1 MAYHI
6 FLALNSQIYFQVI
19 MQTLRSFLPVFLI
32 LILPVFASAITVC
45 TSSGDDLQIAKGGK
59 ITATIIVSPEA
70 GQEVEN
76 LDKRKRKKK
85 TIQREWE
92 RRAAEDLAKYLELMS
107 GAKPA
112 IADTQEAI
120 SQALKKKDPLFII
133 GEAAL
138 FAKPALKQEL
148 SKVGKKEYH
157 LRNDAIIVQR
167 DGNRVYLAGTNEDS
181 HYFAVSWLLR
191 EMGCRFFIPTELGDC
206 IPEHDEIK
214 IGKLSHSYAPP
225 FEVRSYWISWVGDQT
240 GAKEFR
246 HRNMMNSRVNVPSG
260 HALGKYVKELIPK
273 GKNAFNVPISDPK
286 TADHIAAQL
295 EERFGANEMIML
307 GMDDGTY
314 QSDYEGDETLRAN
327 LYDKY
332 FDKPFLTDPF
342 LTLYNGVADKLL
354 KKHPKSTSKIGFLAY
369 SNITLP
375 PQRDIVAS
383 KPLYAELAPI
393 DIDPIHHMDHP
404 DSPPRNE
411 YKQMLYR
418 WAKVMEGRVTIYDYD
433 QGMLVWRDIPNPA
446 HQSFAVDI
454 KHYRDAG
461 VLGVNTESRNAIATT
476 FLNLYLRGQLY
487 WNPDADVDAMLQEF
501 YPAFYG
507 PAAQPMEN
515 YWNAIYKAWEE
526 TIVTEHEHFVVPAVY
541 TPELVDYLG
550 KQVSAAE
557 KAIQSLSRKSNPSR
571 NESLY
576 LQRMKIAR
584 LQFEVLDAYT
594 KMVEA
599 ANTDVDYAAAVK
611 HGERGLKARDEMTE
625 LNGTFT
631 TYKKY
636 GERGPAWWPGEVQ
649 QYRKLAEFTGGTKGK
664 LIKKLPLEWAF
675 HRDPN
680 DTGLA
685 SGWGYRDVDL
695 SFWEENKSNYD
706 ANSLK
711 DYPADQWEML
721 RTDLYIQAQG
731 VRHPDRQSFTGYGW
745 YNTKVNLSAGETK
758 GKVHLKFPGLF
769 NECWLYVNG
778 SLVAHRKQRGVWWY
792 NDYRF
797 EWDVDLAGLLKSGE
811 NNLTLRF
818 HNPHHF
824 GGMFRRPFLY
834 QAVGE

>member
-1 MAYHI
+1 MLHK
-6 FLALNSQIYFQVI
+6 S
-19 MQTLRSFLPVFLI
+19 I
-32 LILPVFASAITVC
+32 LISVVLCLTWSAQIVAKTVG
-45 TSSGDDLQIAKGGK
+45 SSGNDELLIAKDGK
-59 ITATIIVSPEA
+59 TSAVIIVSPEA
-70 GQEVEN
+70 GKEVEV
-76 LDKRKRKKK
+76 LDSRKRKKK
-85 TIQREWE
+85 VIQREWE
-92 RRAAEDLAKYLELMS
+92 RRAADDLAKYLDQMI

-112 IADTQEAI
+112 IADSKVEIA
-120 SQALKKKDPLFII
+120 QALKKKVPLFII
-133 GEAAL
+133 GEEALAAKL
-138 FAKPALKQEL
+138 ALKQEL
-148 SKVGKKEYH
+148 VKVGKKVFH
-157 LRNDAIIVQR
+157 LRNDAMVVQR
-167 DGNRVYLAGTNEDS
+167 DRNRIYLAGTNDDS
-181 HYFAVSWLLR
+181 HYFAVAWLLR
-191 EMGCRFFIPTELGDC
+191 EMGCRFFIPTELGEC
-206 IPEHDEIK
+206 IPEHNEIK
-214 IGKLSHSYAPP
+214 IGKLSYSYAPP

-246 HRNMMNSRVNVPSG
+246 HRNMMNSGVNVPSG

-286 TADHIAAQL
+286 TADHVAAQL
-295 EERFGANEMIML
+295 EERFAANEMIML

-314 QSDYEGDETLRAN
+314 QSDYEGDEKLRAN

-342 LTLYNGVADKLL
+342 LNLYNGVADRLL
-354 KKHPKSTSKIGFLAY
+354 KKHSKSTSKIGFLAY

-375 PQRDIVAS
+375 PQRNIVAS

-418 WAKVMEGRVTIYDYD
+418 WAKVMQGRVTIYDYD

-446 HQSFAVDI
+446 HQSFEVDI

-487 WNPDADVDAMLQEF
+487 WNPDADVASMLKEF

-507 PAAQPMEN
+507 PAAEPMEK
-515 YWNAIYKAWEE
+515 YWSAIYKAWEE
-526 TIVTEHEHFVVPAVY
+526 TIVTEHEHFVVPAIY
-541 TPELVDYLG
+541 TPELLDYLG
-550 KQVSAAE
+550 KQLAAAKKE
-557 KAIQSLSRKSNPSR
+557 IQSLSRKSNPSR
-571 NESLY
+571 NEFLY
-576 LQRMKIAR
+576 IQRMKMAG
-584 LQFEVLDAYT
+584 LQFEVLDTYAR
-594 KMVEA
+594 MVA
-599 ANTDVDYAAAVK
+599 AASTDADFAEAVK
-611 HGERGLKARDEMTE
+611 HGERGLKARDEMTDI
-625 LNGTFT
+625 NGTFT

-649 QYRKLAEFTGGTKGK
+649 QYRKLAEFTDGTKGK
-664 LIKKLPLEWAF
+664 LIKKLPLKWAF
-675 HRDPN
+675 RRDPN

-685 SGWGYRDVDL
+685 SGWGYRDADL
-695 SFWEENKSNYD
+695 SFWEKNKSSYD
-706 ANSLK
+706 VNSLK
-711 DYPADQWEML
+711 DYPTDQWEML

-745 YNTKVNLSAGETK
+745 YKTKVNLSAGEAK

-778 SLVAHRKQRGVWWY
+778 FLVSHRKQRGVWWY

-811 NNLTLRF
+811 NDLTLRI

-834 QAVGE
+834 EAVGE